1 LIRKDFIKSVKISQ
15 GGKVPI
21 FFLNFHPTFNIL
33 PAKMVKTL
41 ETEIRRLQR
50 ELAGVKKDQA
60 LLRLQPCQGDS
71 EIRKKE
77 ATLDEL
83 DRRAKILNE
92 TLSDLTIKRQLLI
105 SQCTRSPIYGT
116 PNLQQNSGVESGDR
130 EPSQDRGTDEGGKGG

>member
-1 LIRKDFIKSVKISQ
+1 
-15 GGKVPI
+15 
-21 FFLNFHPTFNIL
+21 
-33 PAKMVKTL
+33 MVKKL

-83 DRRAKILNE
+83 DQWAKTLNE
-92 TLSDLTIKRQLLI
+92 TLSDLTIKRELLI
-105 SQCTRSPIYGT
+105 SQCTRGLTYGSS
-116 PNLQQNSGVESGDR
+116 NLQQNSGDESGDQKPGQDR
-130 EPSQDRGTDEGGKGG
+130 SQDEDEQSS